1 MQEYHLYFCLR
12 CGNVTPVQECR
23 DDPECSF
30 CHFTMVHLRDT
41 IPLQESLLQGTYWS
55 TIRKV
60 IKKNINRNA
69 KVFDPELFDKREQ
82 NDRILEQKTTTW
94 IQTIQAQIQA
104 QTPEPVQYIPRCPTC
119 GSPDLYYYG
128 PNGVGGDWARNQKPI
143 QYSCKNCG
151 YRW

>member
-12 CGNVTPVQECR
+12 CGNVTPVKECR

-30 CHFTMVHLRDT
+30 CHFTMVHLRET
-41 IPLQESLLQGTYWS
+41 IPLQECLQNGTYWNI
-55 TIRKV
+55 IRK
-60 IKKNINRNA
+60 IIQKNINKNS
-69 KVFDPELFDKREQ
+69 KVFDQTLFDKRAA
-82 NDRILEQKTTTW
+82 NDRFLE
-94 IQTIQAQIQA
+94 ASYV
-104 QTPEPVQYIPRCPTC
+104 PPPVQQVAPQPVYIPRCPTC